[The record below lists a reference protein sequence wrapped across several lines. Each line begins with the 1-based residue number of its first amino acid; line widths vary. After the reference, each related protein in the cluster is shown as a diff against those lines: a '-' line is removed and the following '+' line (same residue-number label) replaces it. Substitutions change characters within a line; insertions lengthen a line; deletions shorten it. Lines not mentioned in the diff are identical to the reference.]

1 MSADSKYILW
11 TYAEFLGIGYI
22 RDNQG
27 WHIIVLFK
35 SSKEAKQV
43 WDAEFKNLDENSI
56 TISFIETPLDYK
68 FLVYST
74 PLKKMPAINFS
85 LYRSLDISQNYLTF
99 KNGFNGKVLLEFAV
113 VTQQRPEIF
122 TKQKNIIN
130 VKFTKLNEVKPNTPE
145 WLALETQKR
154 AKAEDQNLDEGTK

>member
-1 MSADSKYILW
+1 
-11 TYAEFLGIGYI
+11 
-22 RDNQG
+22 
-27 WHIIVLFK
+27 
-35 SSKEAKQV
+35 
-43 WDAEFKNLDENSI
+43 LDENSI
-56 TISFIETPLDYK
+56 AISFIEAPLDYK

-99 KNGFNGKVLLEFAV
+99 KNGFKGKVMLEFAV
-113 VTQQRPEIF
+113 VTQQRPEIL
-122 TKQKNIIN
+122 TKYKNIIN

-154 AKAEDQNLDEGTK
+154 AKAEDQI